1 MILLFILLFGIQQH
15 TIVSQTAETIDV
27 RFTGDIADRGA
38 YDYVSYG
45 YVAYRLQRNIRIQT
59 PEKYSNLNYTTLR
72 LVKGY
77 SYEVIMITYYCK
89 YNQDTN
95 RCENTIEVS
104 KPYKLTI

>member
-15 TIVSQTAETIDV
+15 TIVSQTNETVDV
-27 RFTGDIADRGA
+27 KFIGDIADRGT

-72 LVKGY
+72 LTKGFT
-77 SYEVIMITYYCK
+77 YEILMITYYCK
-89 YNQDTN
+89 YDRVTN
-95 RCENTIEVS
+95 RCTNTIEVS
-104 KPYKLTI
+104 KAYKLTI